1 MFFPNLLFQG
11 FFAISLGQGVTEEGL
26 HDQAPLGVGAD
37 NENKMDQGNLF
48 EADANLPSCP
58 SEEGKKAQGGDDY
71 GDLSRGSLPKE
82 RHIRQAS
89 PGSQNAGAPTAPKVP
104 KLPGSQ
110 APKAPKRQCSGV
122 GPRRGI
128 ENCYKLKLCNYYE
141 GCRCGGRGKCISLA
155 YRNCFNDQSCQEN
168 VKACTPQN
176 PCVCVDIRDSF
187 SGQRR
192 FRQGVQKGSSFYER
206 SGTCVH
212 QRGGCTP
219 GSYLVKKSPDYN
231 EYPDFPVPDYEC
243 QRIDDIDAEYYDE
256 KGCHPPCSVQRDPAG
271 TSCDIYDFEV
281 VMKPSN
287 NQTTG

>member
-1 MFFPNLLFQG
+1 MFFPNLLFLG
-11 FFAISLGQGVTEEGL
+11 FFAISLGQ
-26 HDQAPLGVGAD
+26 DQSSSL
-37 NENKMDQGNLF
+37 ET
-48 EADANLPSCP
+48 DANLPSCP
-58 SEEGKKAQGGDDY
+58 SEEGKKTQGG
-71 GDLSRGSLPKE
+71 GDNGELSRGPLPKE
-82 RHIRQAS
+82 RLGGQAS
-89 PGSQNAGAPTAPKVP
+89 PGKQSKG
-104 KLPGSQ
+104 
-110 APKAPKRQCSGV
+110 KRQCSGV

-176 PCVCVDIRDSF
+176 PCVCVDIREGSYGF
-187 SGQRR
+187 WR
-192 FRQGVQKGSSFYER
+192 FRKGMQKKSSFYRR

-212 QRGGCTP
+212 QLGGCTP
-219 GSYLVKKSPDYN
+219 GSYLVKKSPDYK
-231 EYPDFPVPDYEC
+231 EYPDYPVPDYEC

-256 KGCHPPCSVQRDPAG
+256 KGCHPPCSVRWDPAG
-271 TSCDIYDFEV
+271 TYCDIYDFEV

>member
-1 MFFPNLLFQG
+1 MPPFQSNSILLKFVDRSS
-11 FFAISLGQGVTEEGL
+11 SLET
-26 HDQAPLGVGAD
+26 
-37 NENKMDQGNLF
+37 
-48 EADANLPSCP
+48 DANLPSCP
-58 SEEGKKAQGGDDY
+58 SEEGKKAQGG
-71 GDLSRGSLPKE
+71 GDNGELSRGSLPKE
-82 RHIRQAS
+82 RHGRQAS
-89 PGSQNAGAPTAPKVP
+89 PGGGDNGELS
-104 KLPGSQ
+104 PGSL
-110 APKAPKRQCSGV
+110 PKERHRQVSPGKQSKGKRQCSGV
-122 GPRRGI
+122 GPRSGI

-141 GCRCGGRGKCISLA
+141 GCRCGGGGKCVSLA

-176 PCVCVDIRDSF
+176 PCVCVDIRTSF

-192 FRQGVQKGSSFYER
+192 FRQGVQKRSSFYER

-219 GSYLVKKSPDYN
+219 GSYLVKKSPDYY

-256 KGCHPPCSVQRDPAG
+256 KGCHPPCSVRRDPAG
-271 TSCDIYDFEV
+271 TYCDIYDFEV

-287 NQTTG
+287 NQTQDREGNVEN